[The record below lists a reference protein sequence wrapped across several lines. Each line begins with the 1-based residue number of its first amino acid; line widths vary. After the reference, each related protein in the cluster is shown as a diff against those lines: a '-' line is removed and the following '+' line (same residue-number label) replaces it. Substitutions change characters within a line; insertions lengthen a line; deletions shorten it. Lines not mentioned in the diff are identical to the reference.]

1 MGRHRNVN
9 NPRTISVIV
18 DGDIYDKFINQLPKH
33 LGTSEAIRE
42 LINAQVDET
51 EKIKNLNAL
60 DHSAIRTQESNFIMQ
75 SEDKNVSLDLFTI
88 ERRDIPEIIQE
99 IDGKGLL
106 GKLMGDA
113 RLVLSCSKR
122 QIENL

>member
-1 MGRHRNVN
+1 MTRPRELK

-18 DGDIYDKFINQLPKH
+18 DGDIYEKFMDSLPRRT
-33 LGTSEAIRE
+33 GVSEAIRN
-42 LINAQVDET
+42 LIAAEVDEE
-51 EKIKNLNAL
+51 EKIKNLKAL

-88 ERRDIPEIIQE
+88 ERRDIPEIIEE
-99 IDGKGLL
+99 IDAKGLL

-113 RLVLSCSKR
+113 RMVLSCSKR